1 MKQNHKLQQV
11 CTEKVFKIMSALF
24 LSNLK
29 LQFSEKHNALY
40 GYGDFLARLFD
51 MCRHCQYAETAYNSR
66 FIEDTKKKVRRIP
79 CGRWMLDV
87 IKQVRYDYMLTRC
100 LKMVDCTVMR
110 MRRHGM
116 FRTPVDVAI
125 DKHVIPRYDKTYNML
140 NIIASKFKNGT
151 YHFNCLA
158 TINCTV
164 DDSRAFLGAT
174 LVRREDDL
182 EDIVSK
188 LVDGCTDK
196 GIRIG
201 MLTVDREFFSTGVIG
216 TLKSKNVQFLM
227 PATHTK
233 GVKKA
238 ISEFQAGKRDA
249 VSQHILISGNGD
261 KRQEKITLIILEGKD
276 KKGGKV
282 IHTFATNVPIDT
294 VCEFKRG
301 EMNGAEAFVEQ
312 YRARWSIETGYRCI
326 ESMRPRTTSKQESI
340 RVLLLFMPILLF
352 NAWILASYLLQRVCP
367 DNLKTKMTYKMIL
380 EFFILFVLEHTS
392 PSLLI
397 P

>member
-40 GYGDFLARLFD
+40 GYDDFLARLFD
-51 MCRHCQYAETAYNSR
+51 MCRHCQYAETAYNSQ
-66 FIEDTKKKVRRIP
+66 FIEDTKKKAKRIP

-100 LKMVDCTVMR
+100 LKMVDRTVMR

-125 DKHVIPRYDKTYNML
+125 DKHTIPRYDKTYNML

-158 TINCTV
+158 TISCTI
-164 DDSRAFLGAT
+164 DGSRACLGAT
-174 LVRREDDL
+174 LVRREEL
-182 EDIVSK
+182 LHDIVSK
-188 LVDGCTDK
+188 LVDECTKK
-196 GIRIG
+196 GIRIR

-216 TLKSKNVQFLM
+216 LLESRNVRFLM
-227 PATHTK
+227 PVTHTK

-238 ISEFQAGKRDA
+238 ISEFKTGKRDA
-249 VSQHILISGNGD
+249 ISRHVLVSDDAD
-261 KRQEKITLIILEGKD
+261 KRQVGD
-276 KKGGKV
+276 
-282 IHTFATNVPIDT
+282 HTDNVGS
-294 VCEFKRG
+294 EEQKRG
-301 EMNGAEAFVEQ
+301 KSN
-312 YRARWSIETGYRCI
+312 
-326 ESMRPRTTSKQESI
+326 PH
-340 RVLLLFMPILLF
+340 
-352 NAWILASYLLQRVCP
+352 VCHQHS
-367 DNLKTKMTYKMIL
+367 D
-380 EFFILFVLEHTS
+380 
-392 PSLLI
+392 
-397 P
+397 